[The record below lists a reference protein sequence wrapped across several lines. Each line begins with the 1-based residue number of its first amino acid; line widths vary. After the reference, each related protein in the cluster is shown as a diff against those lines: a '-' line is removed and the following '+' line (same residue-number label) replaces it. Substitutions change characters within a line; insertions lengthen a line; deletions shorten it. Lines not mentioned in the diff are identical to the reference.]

1 MVLVAIALSVLA
13 CSRTDP
19 GISREKAEAILRAF
33 DFADIELQP
42 SPENGRRSGKEGQML
57 HYYAIAERG
66 SRTTWWI
73 SFPGRDG
80 ITSAADD
87 AGQIVVQ
94 AQDALA
100 SAAMDGGRLPPAIED
115 GATPPTDLSEF
126 NQPANGRRDPVR
138 RAGGSLLNEGG
149 ARLPTMA
156 GRSRF
161 IHPSML
167 P

>member
-1 MVLVAIALSVLA
+1 MCSAPARRVVLVAIALSVLA

-33 DFADIELQP
+33 DFTDIELQP

-100 SAAMDGGRLPPAIED
+100 SAAMYGGRPPPAIED
-115 GATPPTDLSEF
+115 GATSPTDLSEF
-126 NQPANGRRDPVR
+126 DQPAMVVVIPFAAPEGRGFRAMR
-138 RAGGSLLNEGG
+138 RHQEV
-149 ARLPTMA
+149 ARQ
-156 GRSRF
+156 G
-161 IHPSML
+161 
-167 P
+167 

>member
-1 MVLVAIALSVLA
+1 MCSAPARRVVLVAIALSVLA

-33 DFADIELQP
+33 DFTDIELQP

-100 SAAMDGGRLPPAIED
+100 SAAMYGRRLPPAIED

-126 NQPANGRRDPVR
+126 DQPAMVVVIPFAAPEVVFEGLRHHHSDELEAVR
-138 RAGGSLLNEGG
+138 
-149 ARLPTMA
+149 
-156 GRSRF
+156 
-161 IHPSML
+161 
-167 P
+167 

>member
-1 MVLVAIALSVLA
+1 MEARVSMPPMYSAPARRVVLVAIALSVLA

-33 DFADIELQP
+33 DFTDIQP
-42 SPENGRRSGKEGQML
+42 SPENGRRSGKL

-73 SFPGRDG
+73 SFPGGDG

-100 SAAMDGGRLPPAIED
+100 SAAMDGRRLPPAIED
-115 GATPPTDLSEF
+115 GATPPTDQSEF
-126 NQPANGRRDPVR
+126 DQPAMVVVIPFAAPEVV
-138 RAGGSLLNEGG
+138 
-149 ARLPTMA
+149 
-156 GRSRF
+156 F
-161 IHPSML
+161 
-167 P
+167 